1 VGKIFK
7 GDDMQIE
14 EMTSKQ
20 ISDELSNHGIKMHFN
35 SKREKLENA
44 LKNLDGITTDSNISV
59 TSKNKTAE
67 ELAKEMGVTMLT
79 DDDIVDFKFNGVEL
93 EGLRKAEANKLIR
106 VIVRSNNPL
115 KRDHAGDIFT
125 VGNKALNGGKAVK
138 KYIPYNNEDGWHIP
152 NILYEHLMAAEC
164 QIFKKVT
171 RNNQE
176 FMEPTNIKAFNV
188 EVLPPLTEDEIEKL
202 RVKQKSTGSIG

>member
-7 GDDMQIE
+7 GDIMQIE

-20 ISDELSNHGIKMHFN
+20 ISDELSNHGVKMHFN
-35 SKREKLENA
+35 SKREKLEKA
-44 LKNLDGITTDSNISV
+44 LKATKEGTLITESLETSDSGGV
-59 TSKNKTAE
+59 HLTEAE
-67 ELAKEMGVTMLT
+67 VIAN
-79 DDDIVDFKFNGVEL
+79 DFKFNGVEL
-93 EGLRKAEANKLIR
+93 EGLRDAHAKKLIR

-115 KRDHAGDIFT
+115 KRDSAGEIFT
-125 VGNKALNGGKAVK
+125 VGNKVLNGGKPVK

-171 RNNQE
+171 RNGQD

-188 EVLPPLTEDEIEKL
+188 EVLPPLTEEEREQLAI
-202 RVKQKSTGSIG
+202 KQKATGSIG

>member
-1 VGKIFK
+1 
-7 GDDMQIE
+7 MQIE

-20 ISDELSNHGIKMHFN
+20 ISDELSNHGVKMHFN
-35 SKREKLENA
+35 SKREKLEKA
-44 LKNLDGITTDSNISV
+44 LKATQEGTPIDNNISI
-59 TSKNKTAE
+59 TSKGQTDE
-67 ELAKEMGVTMLT
+67 ELAKEMGVTILK

-93 EGLRKAEANKLIR
+93 EGLRQTEAMKLIR

-125 VGNKALNGGKAVK
+125 VGNKALNNGKSVK

>member
-1 VGKIFK
+1 
-7 GDDMQIE
+7 MQIE

-44 LKNLDGITTDSNISV
+44 LKNLDGITSSKDSPVSDV
-59 TSKNKTAE
+59 TLNGKTAE

-79 DDDIVDFKFNGVEL
+79 DDDIVDYQYNGVEL

-125 VGNKALNGGKAVK
+125 VGNKLLNGGKSVK

-152 NILYEHLMAAEC
+152 NILYEHLLAAEC

>member
-1 VGKIFK
+1 
-7 GDDMQIE
+7 MQIE

-20 ISDELSNHGIKMHFN
+20 ISDELSNHGVKIHFN

-44 LKNLDGITTDSNISV
+44 LNNVKGITTDSDISI
-59 TSKNKTAE
+59 TSKGQTDE

-79 DDDIVDFKFNGVEL
+79 DSDVVDFQYNGYEL
-93 EGLRKAEANKLIR
+93 EGLRHSEAMKLIR

-125 VGNKALNGGKAVK
+125 VGNKALNNGKPVK
-138 KYIPYNNEDGWHIP
+138 KYIPYNNEEGWHIP

-171 RNNQE
+171 RNGQE
-176 FMEPTNIKAFNV
+176 MMEPTNIKAFNV
-188 EVLPPLTEDEIEKL
+188 ETLPPLTEDEIEKL
-202 RVKQKSTGSIG
+202 RVKQKATGSIG